1 MSALTLP
8 DGRQVTGAL
17 TVKLGQQLKTGR
29 WIEQPAAKYECLLC
43 EHTVTVT
50 GAEAVT
56 RFVQTIRPQH
66 WATCPGYPTQGAQ
79 AA

>member
-1 MSALTLP
+1 MSAYPLP
-8 DGRQVTGAL
+8 DGRQITGAL
-17 TVKLGQQLKTGR
+17 TTTFGRQLKDLT
-29 WIEQPAAKYECLLC
+29 WAEPPKAKYECFLC

-56 RFVQTIRPQH
+56 RFGQTIRPQH